1 MEVFVWLYVS
11 IFFGHRTF
19 WSRHRL
25 PGNLT
30 VRQDFRALLHVAEVH
45 NLPFK
50 NHNLPFLHFGWS
62 VQIKPARYEVSNQE
76 LQSDFTGCRVAHCL
90 SHNIS
95 NTGSSNCVHRW
106 TLDGERWR

>member
-19 WSRHRL
+19 WSCHRL

-45 NLPFK
+45 NLPLKTTMF
-50 NHNLPFLHFGWS
+50 PFCTLVGLYRLNQRDMRC
-62 VQIKPARYEVSNQE
+62 QIKNYKVISQGAVWHIVYLTTLVTQVA
-76 LQSDFTGCRVAHCL
+76 QIVCTG
-90 SHNIS
+90 
-95 NTGSSNCVHRW
+95 GP
-106 TLDGERWR
+106 